1 MLVLCPLLLLLR
13 LMPLE
18 LAAQSKPDAWTQNFD
33 VAAADWTDRGRN
45 PYFILEPG
53 YALTLEHGSERLVIT
68 VLDDTRVVA
77 GVTTRVVEERET
89 SSGELVEV
97 SRNFYAL
104 DRRTNSV
111 FYFGE
116 DVDMYKNGKVVAHD
130 GAWTAGQNGARF
142 GLMMPGLPLLGAKY
156 YQEVAPKIAMDRA
169 EIVALAETLK
179 TPAGTFTHVLRTT
192 ETTPLEPG
200 VRETKSYAPG
210 IGLIKDGDLLLAKY
224 GGK

>member
-1 MLVLCPLLLLLR
+1 MRPVSTLLLLLLVR
-13 LMPLE
+13 MGP
-18 LAAQSKPDAWTQNFD
+18 AAQPKADAWTQNFD

-53 YALTLEHGSERLVIT
+53 YALTLEHDTERLVIT

-156 YQEVAPKIAMDRA
+156 YQEVAPKVAMDRA
-169 EIVALAETLK
+169 EIVALEETLK
-179 TPAGTFTHVLRTT
+179 TPAGAFTHVLRTT

>member
-1 MLVLCPLLLLLR
+1 MRLVRTTALVVALVPLASFR
-13 LMPLE
+13 
-18 LAAQSKPDAWTQNFD
+18 QVKPDAWTQNFD

-53 YALTLEHGSERLVIT
+53 YALTLEHGGERLVIT

-89 SSGELVEV
+89 NGGELVEV
-97 SRNFYAL
+97 SRNFYAI
-104 DRRTNSV
+104 DRRTSSA

-116 DVDMYKNGKVVAHD
+116 EVDMYKNGKVVAHE
-130 GAWTAGQNGARF
+130 GAWATGQNGARF

-156 YQEVAPKIAMDRA
+156 YQEVAPNVAMDRA
-169 EIVALAETLK
+169 EIVALEETLK
-179 TPAGTFTHVLRTT
+179 TPAGAFTHVLRTT

-210 IGLIKDGDLLLAKY
+210 VGLIKDGDLLLTKY

>member
-1 MLVLCPLLLLLR
+1 MRPVSTFLLLLLVR
-13 LMPLE
+13 MGP
-18 LAAQSKPDAWTQNFD
+18 AAQPKPDAWTQNFE
-33 VAAADWTDRGRN
+33 VAAADWADRGRN

-53 YALTLEHGSERLVIT
+53 YALTLEHGAERLVIT

-89 SSGELVEV
+89 NGGEPVEV
-97 SRNFYAL
+97 SRNFYAI

-116 DVDMYKNGKVVAHD
+116 EVDMYKNGKVVAHE
-130 GAWTAGQNGARF
+130 GAWAAGQNGARF

-169 EIVALAETLK
+169 EIAALGETLK
-179 TPAGTFTHVLRTT
+179 TPAGAFTNVLRTT

-210 IGLIKDGDLLLAKY
+210 VGLIKDGDLLLAKH

>member
-1 MLVLCPLLLLLR
+1 MRPVSTFLLLLLVR
-13 LMPLE
+13 VGP
-18 LAAQSKPDAWTQNFD
+18 ATQPKPDAWTQNFD
-33 VAAADWTDRGRN
+33 VATADWSDHGRN

-53 YALTLEHGSERLVIT
+53 YALTLEHGTERLVIT

-77 GVTTRVVEERET
+77 GVTTRVLEERET
-89 SSGELVEV
+89 NGGQTVEV
-97 SRNFYAL
+97 SRNFYAI

-116 DVDMYKNGKVVAHD
+116 DVDMYKNDKVVAHE
-130 GAWTAGQNGARF
+130 GAWAAGLSGARF

-169 EIVALAETLK
+169 EIAALGETLK
-179 TPAGTFTHVLRTT
+179 TPAGAFTNVLRIT

-200 VRETKSYAPG
+200 ARETKSYAPG
-210 IGLIKDGDLLLAKY
+210 VGLIKDGDLLLTKY
-224 GGK
+224 GGR